1 MSHLR
6 IKCPSCQ
13 ATLQVRQEMLGKQIA
28 CPKCQKRLQL
38 PEAPPVKAA
47 MSAASKQPAKDET
60 GPLDYLPDP
69 IHSQSEF
76 PSPAS
81 SSSLW
86 QSGGLSASIPAPSF
100 PAYSAPQQASAYGAS
115 PKPKRTGDR
124 EMTSADENM
133 QSTAIFLVVVPVLAA
148 ILPLF
153 GLQLRRLASSGEYAP
168 LGAMILG
175 FIGAGIV
182 VYARR
187 GRSDAIVAG
196 IAAIMITLV
205 FGVGGF
211 LLQRSE
217 YAQEEG
223 VSTNPAGPR
232 QATPLSNFQSGRNR
246 NQSLPLSDKNREEA
260 ERIFE
265 QNRQRALEN
274 EKMHKRNVE
283 EALRNMKDNR
293 PTLPTPPKRPS
304 PDPSG
309 SPPDQFGPLEEFPGL
324 RR

>member
-1 MSHLR
+1 MSQFR
-6 IKCPSCQ
+6 IQCPGCQ
-13 ATLQVRQEMLGKQIA
+13 ATLQVKQEMRGKQIA
-28 CPKCQKRLQL
+28 CPKCKKCLQL
-38 PEAPPVKAA
+38 PATPAVKAA
-47 MSAASKQPAKDET
+47 MNAASNAPAKDET

-69 IHSQSEF
+69 IVAQSGF
-76 PSPAS
+76 PSPAA

-86 QSGGLSASIPAPSF
+86 QSGGLSASIPTPSF
-100 PAYSAPQQASAYGAS
+100 PAYSAPQQASAYNTR
-115 PKPKRTGDR
+115 PQPRRTGDR

-133 QSTAIFLVVVPVLAA
+133 QSTAIFLIVVPILAA

-153 GLQLRRLASSGEYAP
+153 GLQLRRLASSGEHAP

-211 LLQRSE
+211 LLQRGD

-232 QATPLSNFQSGRNR
+232 QATPLGNFQSGRNR
-246 NQSLPLSDKNREEA
+246 SQSVPLSDKNREESQ
-260 ERIFE
+260 RIFE
-265 QNRQRALEN
+265 ENRQRALEI
-274 EKMHKRNVE
+274 EKMHKREVE
-283 EALRNMKDNR
+283 EMRRSMMDNQ
-293 PTLPTPPKRPS
+293 PKLPPPIRSSKNPS
-304 PDPSG
+304 NS
-309 SPPDQFGPLEEFPGL
+309 SPDQFGPRDEFPGL
-324 RR
+324 GR

>member
-6 IKCPSCQ
+6 IKCPGCQ
-13 ATLQVRQEMLGKQIA
+13 ATLQVKQEMRGKQIA

-38 PEAPPVKAA
+38 PAPSPVK
-47 MSAASKQPAKDET
+47 SVNAASNQPAKDEI

-69 IHSQSEF
+69 IDTEAPLS
-76 PSPAS
+76 SPVA

-86 QSGGLSASIPAPSF
+86 HSGGLSASIPAPSF
-100 PAYSAPQQASAYGAS
+100 PAYSAPQQASAYGDR
-115 PKPKRTGDR
+115 PKAKRTGDR
-124 EMTSADENM
+124 EMTSADENL
-133 QSTAIFLVVVPVLAA
+133 QSTAIFLIVVPILAA

-196 IAAIMITLV
+196 IAAVMITLV

-211 LLQRSE
+211 LLQRGE
-217 YAQEEG
+217 YAQDEG

-232 QATPLSNFQSGRNR
+232 RATPLSNFQSGRNH
-246 NQSLPLSDKNREEA
+246 SHPPPLSDKEREEA
-260 ERIFE
+260 QRVFE
-265 QNRQRALEN
+265 QNRQRALEIA
-274 EKMHKRNVE
+274 EKLERDVE
-283 EALRNMKDNR
+283 EMRRSMEDNQ
-293 PTLPTPPKRPS
+293 PKLPTPSRSSKAPS
-304 PDPSG
+304 TS
-309 SPPDQFGPLEEFPGL
+309 SPEQFGPRDEFPGL
-324 RR
+324 GR